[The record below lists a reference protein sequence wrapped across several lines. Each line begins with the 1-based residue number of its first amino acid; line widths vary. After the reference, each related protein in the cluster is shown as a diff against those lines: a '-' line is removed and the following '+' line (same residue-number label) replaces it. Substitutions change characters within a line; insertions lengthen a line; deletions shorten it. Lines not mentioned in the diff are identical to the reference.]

1 MNTARNWRLAAVA
14 ALAAGLL
21 GPAVI
26 GVPAASAQAAPPTLA
41 GEQLTGPQPGTIG
54 ISCSSNSGTGS
65 FSFTT
70 SGTATGPYPGTFT
83 ETGSGTVN
91 PAARLASY
99 TATFTIDSAAGEVT
113 GTDTLNSS
121 GINSTCF
128 TGPGDFYTLPASSS
142 YQATIQTA
150 QGNYADEGTSRTSLI
165 EQGGTV
171 QLFGE
176 TLQSSET
183 QTVAGLA
190 VATTSLPG
198 ATVGSSYSAPLTAT
212 GGTPPYT
219 WSIASGS
226 LPAGLSLNAST
237 GVISGT
243 PTAAATSSFTVQATD
258 STSPTPLTATQ
269 PLSITVSPA
278 AVKADLKVA
287 LSVPARAADGASVTE
302 TVTVTNQGPATAS
315 KVGTAL
321 TEAGGLT
328 VTNAG
333 GAKVTGPVLTWTTAS
348 LAPGASE
355 TFTVTVQVAA
365 HAHGTVLI
373 AAGALSATP
382 DPNLLNNAAAAK
394 IALG

>member
-14 ALAAGLL
+14 AVAAGLL

-41 GEQLTGPQPGTIG
+41 GEQLTGPQPGG
-54 ISCSSNSGTGS
+54 FSLSCNSNSGTGS

-83 ETGSGTVN
+83 ETGSATVN
-91 PAARLASY
+91 PAAHLASY

-113 GTDTLNSS
+113 GTDTLSAPS
-121 GINSTCF
+121 GACF
-128 TGPGDFYTLPASSS
+128 TGLSDFYTFPASSS

-150 QGNYADEGTSRTSLI
+150 QGNYADEGTSRTDLI

-171 QLFGE
+171 QLFSE
-176 TLQSSET
+176 ALQSSET

-278 AVKADLKVA
+278 AVKADLKVT

-321 TEAGGLT
+321 TEPGGLT

-355 TFTVTVQVAA
+355 TFTVTVTVGA
-365 HAHGTVLI
+365 HAHGTVIL